1 MRENNVAVYFI
12 GAGPGDPDLI
22 TVRGRELISRA
33 DLVLYAGS
41 LVLKEVLAAARNDAR
56 VEDSA
61 PLSLEETH
69 ALIMDTVRAGG
80 SAVRVHTGEPSLY
93 GAVRE
98 QADFLRRDGVNYEI
112 VPGVIAAFAA
122 AARARVAFT
131 VSETT
136 QTLILTRMSGR
147 IPSAR
152 SRIHL

>member
-22 TVRGRELISRA
+22 TVRGLELISRA

-41 LVLKEVLAAARNDAR
+41 LVPKEVLAAARNDAR

-80 SAVRVHTGEPSLY
+80 SAVRVHTGEPSSFGMQGGY
-93 GAVRE
+93 WRC
-98 QADFLRRDGVNYEI
+98 
-112 VPGVIAAFAA
+112 
-122 AARARVAFT
+122 
-131 VSETT
+131 
-136 QTLILTRMSGR
+136 R
-147 IPSAR
+147 IPR
-152 SRIHL
+152 YHLQRPQRNQKTK